1 MIDDFPSLPR
11 ASGDSPIGPNT
22 RTPIRPPG
30 PQQRLRD
37 AKQDRRLELTSSSI
51 GLGLALVCTA
61 IGISTIVMG
70 LEFPET
76 RIVAILG
83 LIATIGG
90 IGLAYRFTH
99 GIIIAIRT
107 SNHALPGNTSA
118 PRPTLAHRKPSTQ
131 LELRVAAGFIGFGC
145 GFATGLDMGTLIL
158 LVAGRTLWDLAPST
172 DLILLVILPMVGM
185 FPFALIIIAS
195 DRRRWLRPYVL
206 MTTIAWTA
214 GTAIGFIG
222 SGVVPHLGIG

>member
-1 MIDDFPSLPR
+1 M
-11 ASGDSPIGPNT
+11 
-22 RTPIRPPG
+22 
-30 PQQRLRD
+30 
-37 AKQDRRLELTSSSI
+37 ELTSASI

-61 IGISTIVMG
+61 IGMSTIVMG

-99 GIIIAIRT
+99 GIISAIRI
-107 SNHALPGNTSA
+107 SNRAWPGNTSE
-118 PRPTLAHRKPSTQ
+118 PRPPLAHRKPSTQ
-131 LELRVAAGFIGFGC
+131 LELRVASGFIGFGC
-145 GFATGLDMGTLIL
+145 GFASGLDVGTLIL

-172 DLILLVILPMVGM
+172 DLILLVILPMIGM

-206 MTTIAWTA
+206 MATIAWTA
-214 GTAIGFIG
+214 GTAIGFIV